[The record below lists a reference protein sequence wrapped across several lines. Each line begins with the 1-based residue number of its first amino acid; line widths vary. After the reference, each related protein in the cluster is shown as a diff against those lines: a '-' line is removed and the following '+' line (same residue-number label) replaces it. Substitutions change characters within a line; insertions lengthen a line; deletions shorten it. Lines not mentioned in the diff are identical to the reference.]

1 MYKYFDI
8 AIIGA
13 GAAGLAAAISSSR
26 VLKKN
31 NGKHSVVIVEK
42 SKMLGKKILVTG
54 NGKCNISN
62 TCITPDF
69 YYGNNPE
76 IINEI
81 IKKVTVKDINKFFN
95 SLGLEIKYDRENRAY
110 PMSGQ
115 ACSVRD
121 AMLYE
126 IEYLNV
132 SKYCEF
138 DIKYIKKINNDLFE
152 IGSDSEII
160 RCKKIIVCTGGK
172 SAPYAGYNG
181 DGYKYLSDF
190 GHSIT
195 KTFPALV
202 PIKSNDL
209 SLKRLKG
216 VRWTC
221 RVNLLADNTV
231 IKSELGEVQFNENNL
246 SGICIFQ
253 ISRLASVYIA
263 TSKLGNKKYNSVKIS
278 LDLFPDYNFKEL
290 ENMLLERA
298 KKLSHIS
305 AENFM
310 MGIINNKLGAEL
322 LKKSNILKTKKTAG
336 KIKSSEIRSLAEI
349 CKRFEFKVD
358 GVMDWRN
365 SQVTAGGAVLKE
377 FDKDSL
383 ESKKVKGLYCAGEI
397 LDVDGVCGGYNL
409 HWAWVSGCIAGV
421 GAANSVINRA

>member
-1 MYKYFDI
+1 MTLNALSAADGV
-8 AIIGA
+8 II
-13 GAAGLAAAISSSR
+13 
-26 VLKKN
+26 
-31 NGKHSVVIVEK
+31 
-42 SKMLGKKILVTG
+42 
-54 NGKCNISN
+54 
-62 TCITPDF
+62 
-69 YYGNNPE
+69 
-76 IINEI
+76 
-81 IKKVTVKDINKFFN
+81 
-95 SLGLEIKYDRENRAY
+95 
-110 PMSGQ
+110 
-115 ACSVRD
+115 
-121 AMLYE
+121 
-126 IEYLNV
+126 
-132 SKYCEF
+132 
-138 DIKYIKKINNDLFE
+138 
-152 IGSDSEII
+152 
-160 RCKKIIVCTGGK
+160 
-172 SAPYAGYNG
+172 
-181 DGYKYLSDF
+181 
-190 GHSIT
+190 
-195 KTFPALV
+195 

-253 ISRLASVYIA
+253 ISRLASEYIA
-263 TSKLGNKKYNSVKIS
+263 TSKIGNKKYNSVKIS